1 MPITGTVERGSIVWF
16 NHHPT
21 RGHEQNGYRAS
32 IVISDGIIDPTLNQ
46 IALTVPVTTQ
56 IMGHTFEFPV
66 PSGIKTPGTHAL
78 PPQNQFSELTGV
90 VLINNIRTFD
100 LAARNAIVIGRVDPE
115 SEFFEG
121 IIDRVMAIMSYPEE
135 DERDWEDEET

>member
-1 MPITGTVERGSIVWF
+1 MTGIAERGSIVWF

-66 PSGIKTPGTHAL
+66 PRGIGTPGTHVLA
-78 PPQNQFSELTGV
+78 PQNRFSELSGV
-90 VLINNIRTFD
+90 VLINNVRTVD

-115 SEFFEG
+115 SEFFIG
-121 IIDRVMAIMSYPEE
+121 IIDRVMAIMSFPE
-135 DERDWEDEET
+135 DDEEEWEREA

>member
-1 MPITGTVERGSIVWF
+1 MPIIGKVERGSIVWF

-46 IALTVPVTTQ
+46 IALTVPVTTKSS
-56 IMGHTFEFPV
+56 GHTFEYPI
-66 PSGIKTPGTHAL
+66 PPGIQISGSQAL
-78 PPQNQFSELTGV
+78 PVKFTELTGV

-100 LAARNAIVIGRVDPE
+100 LDARNAIVIGRIDPNTD
-115 SEFFEG
+115 FFAG
-121 IIDRVMAIMSYPEE
+121 IIDRVMAIVSFPE
-135 DERDWEDEET
+135 DDEEEWEET